1 MARAYVPI
9 YFEWREPIAL
19 LSDAECGR
27 LLRSL
32 LEYGETGATKELGG
46 NEKFLFALMK
56 QKIDRDAQSYED
68 KCQRLAENRQSANK
82 SDSRKTNQ
90 LYFKTNQTD
99 NKQIKQ
105 TPNKSDVTI
114 TKTITKTKTIS
125 NNPLTPFEG
134 ELSGYSKELF
144 EAINDWIA
152 YKAEKRQSYKPT
164 GLKSLVTQIK
174 NAANQYGEQAVIKVI
189 KDSMAANYQ
198 GIVFDRLKQHKN
210 QSVTKPRQIMGN
222 AEQSVTYG
230 DIQKMKDLIQSM
242 KDAE

>member
-1 MARAYVPI
+1 M
-9 YFEWREPIAL
+9 
-19 LSDAECGR
+19 
-27 LLRSL
+27 
-32 LEYGETGATKELGG
+32 
-46 NEKFLFALMK
+46 
-56 QKIDRDAQSYED
+56 
-68 KCQRLAENRQSANK
+68 
-82 SDSRKTNQ
+82 
-90 LYFKTNQTD
+90 KTNQTD

-174 NAANQYGEQAVIKVI
+174 NAANQYGEHAVIKVI

-230 DIQKMKDLIQSM
+230 DISENERSNTIH
-242 KDAE
+242 ERR